1 MKKIIALSAIT
12 TSLLFAATPNSSS
25 IQNQLE
31 KPKNLPKKSTPL
43 VELKGAKKY
52 KAPMQNESTKKI
64 FVKEF
69 KITGAIH
76 IKEEKL
82 KSLVKSYEN
91 KELTFAQI
99 QEVASIITKEYR
111 KEGYFVA
118 RAYIPVQTIQNDII
132 EIAIIEGNYGEFQ
145 LKNDS
150 LVKDSIVKGMLDN
163 IKEANIISTDTLE
176 RAMLIINDTPGV
188 VVSKAEVMP
197 GSEVGTSDFLIET
210 TPSPRFD
217 GYVVA
222 DNYGSRYTGK
232 NRISAQVNIN
242 SPFNIGDQISLGS
255 LVSNH
260 GNLKNYN
267 FAYNF
272 PLASNG
278 LRGEFAYSHTKYNLM
293 EEYEELDAHGQS
305 NIFDFKLSYPII
317 KSRIENLDLQ
327 LKFSNK
333 NFDDHVN
340 GNQTADKNIK
350 SLTAS
355 LLYSKDFVLFD
366 RPSYITSGFNLT
378 TGRLKNEN
386 SNLYDG
392 RYNKVDFYVNNT
404 ISLADTYSLTTGVTA
419 QKVLGGKNLDGS
431 EDMSLGGA
439 YAVKFYPDS
448 EQSAEN
454 GYIFNIELFKQLQPI
469 KSYTH
474 RVSFFYDIG
483 NVYMEDAST
492 DTTFDRRTLQ
502 DVGLGYY
509 ANYKDFFARVNL
521 AYNMNHEVT
530 AEPNYNSKILFQAGW
545 VF

>member
-12 TSLLFAATPNSSS
+12 TSLLFAAAPNSSS

-31 KPKNLPKKSTPL
+31 KPRNLPKKSTPL

-52 KAPMQNESTKKI
+52 KAPMQSESTKKI

-76 IKEEKL
+76 IKEKKL
-82 KSLVKSYEN
+82 KALIKSYEN

-118 RAYIPVQTIQNDII
+118 RAYIPVQTIQNDVI
-132 EIAIIEGNYGEFQ
+132 EIAIIEGNYGEFK

-197 GSEVGTSDFLIET
+197 GSKVGTSDFLIET
-210 TPSPRFD
+210 TPSARFD

-232 NRISAQVNIN
+232 SRLSTQVNIN

-267 FAYNF
+267 LAYNF

-278 LRGEFAYSHTKYNLM
+278 LRGEFAYSHTKYNLV

-305 NIFDFKLSYPII
+305 NIFDFKIKYPII
-317 KSRIENLDLQ
+317 KSRVENLDVQ

-340 GNQTADKNIK
+340 GNQTANKNIK

-355 LLYSKDFVLFD
+355 LLYSKDYVLFD
-366 RPSYITSGFNLT
+366 RPSYVNSGFNLT
-378 TGRLKNEN
+378 TGRLKNDN

-392 RYNKVDFYVNNT
+392 RYNKIDFYVNNT
-404 ISLADTYSLTTGVTA
+404 ISLANTYSLTTGVTA

-469 KSYTH
+469 NSYTH

-502 DVGLGYY
+502 DAGIGYY

-521 AYNMNHEVT
+521 AYNINHEVT
-530 AEPNYNSKILFQAGW
+530 AEPNYNSKILVQAGW